1 MNKIEKI
8 MVCVDLSEYSTA
20 AIDYALEIA
29 GNSTAEILLLNI
41 VNQRDLNAVKLASAY
56 YPDKL
61 DFDRYVADAK
71 KERYSTMRA
80 LVKERFFDKKSAM
93 TIQVTLGVPFEEIL
107 RVAEAETVD
116 LIVMGH
122 KGRSNLSL
130 TLFGSNAEKVF
141 RHSQVPVVSV
151 RNRETLKRNR

>member
-1 MNKIEKI
+1 MSKIEKI
-8 MVCVDLSEYSTA
+8 MVCVDLSEYATA
-20 AIDYALEIA
+20 AIDYAVEFA
-29 GNSTAEILLLNI
+29 GNSNAEILLLN
-41 VNQRDLNAVKLASAY
+41 VVHQRDLNAVKLASAY

-61 DFDRYVADAK
+61 DYDRYVADAK
-71 KERYSTMRA
+71 KERYDTIRS

-93 TIQVTLGVPFEEIL
+93 TIQVTLGIPFEAIL
-107 RVAEAETVD
+107 TVAEAEKVD
-116 LIVMGH
+116 IIVMGH

-141 RHSQVPVVSV
+141 RHSQLPVVSV